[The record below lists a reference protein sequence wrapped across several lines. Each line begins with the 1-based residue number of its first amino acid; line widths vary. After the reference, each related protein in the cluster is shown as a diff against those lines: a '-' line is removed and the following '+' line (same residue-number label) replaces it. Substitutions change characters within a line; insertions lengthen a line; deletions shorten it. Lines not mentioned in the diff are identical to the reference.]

1 MNNDIRLSTGFY
13 SHPKTIKLM
22 RIVGAEGVLC
32 LQRLWI
38 WSAQNRADG
47 NLAGFED
54 EDIEIAACWPGAC
67 GEFVQALAKLRFLD
81 GNTGEYALHG
91 WDEHQ
96 AYVVKEAERI
106 SRASAGAAKKWG
118 TSVKDQN
125 KQTRAQRLS
134 AAREKATHTNEE
146 WSQMVSFFDHTC
158 VRCGAR
164 ETELVQDH
172 IVPLYQGG
180 CDGIQNIQPLCRRCN
195 SSKGPEA
202 IDFRVKYCRDHGVKI
217 PQIFSPDACKNACE
231 CLLMPADG
239 KKTPAPN
246 QTKPSIRRED
256 SLRSSS
262 CPEHHS
268 VDSGPMPATL
278 DAVITLP
285 LNTGE
290 EHPVTQGEID
300 QWQDLYP
307 SVDVPQA
314 LRSMKG
320 WLIANRQKR
329 KTKTGISR
337 FVQAWL
343 GREQD
348 RGGGACGSR
357 AAPAG
362 NAKQESQADRAARL
376 TFEAG
381 MSVLEEME
389 QRGTQGG
396 RALNAR

>member
-54 EDIEIAACWPGAC
+54 EDIEIAACWSGAC

-81 GNTGEYALHG
+81 GDTGAYALHG

-96 AYVVKEAERI
+96 GYVTQEAERI
-106 SRASAGAAKKWG
+106 ARAKKAANTRWG
-118 TSVKDQN
+118 KNPSD
-125 KQTRAQRLS
+125 A
-134 AAREKATHTNEE
+134 
-146 WSQMVSFFDHTC
+146 
-158 VRCGAR
+158 
-164 ETELVQDH
+164 
-172 IVPLYQGG
+172 
-180 CDGIQNIQPLCRRCN
+180 
-195 SSKGPEA
+195 SSNAPSMPEA
-202 IDFRVKYCRDHGVKI
+202 QKSGA
-217 PQIFSPDACKNACE
+217 SSN
-231 CLLMPADG
+231 
-239 KKTPAPN
+239 APN

-262 CPEHHS
+262 CPEHPCG
-268 VDSGPMPATL
+268 DSGPMPATL

-348 RGGGACGSR
+348 RGGSNCAPR

-381 MSVLEEME
+381 MSVLAEME

>member
-54 EDIEIAACWPGAC
+54 EDIEIAACWSGAC

-81 GNTGEYALHG
+81 GDTGAYALHG
-91 WDEHQ
+91 WAEHQ
-96 AYVVKEAERI
+96 GYVTQEAERI
-106 SRASAGAAKKWG
+106 ARAKKAANTRWG
-118 TSVKDQN
+118 KNPSD
-125 KQTRAQRLS
+125 A
-134 AAREKATHTNEE
+134 
-146 WSQMVSFFDHTC
+146 
-158 VRCGAR
+158 
-164 ETELVQDH
+164 
-172 IVPLYQGG
+172 
-180 CDGIQNIQPLCRRCN
+180 
-195 SSKGPEA
+195 SSNAPSMPEA
-202 IDFRVKYCRDHGVKI
+202 QK
-217 PQIFSPDACKNACE
+217 SDASSN
-231 CLLMPADG
+231 
-239 KKTPAPN
+239 APN

-262 CPEHHS
+262 CPEPHS

-278 DAVITLP
+278 EAVITLP

-362 NAKQESQADRAARL
+362 NAKRESQADRAARL

-381 MSVLEEME
+381 MSVLAEME
-389 QRGTQGG
+389 QRGSQGG

>member
-13 SHPKTIKLM
+13 SHPKTIKLI

-54 EDIEIAACWPGAC
+54 EDIEIAACWSGGC

-81 GNTGEYALHG
+81 GDTGAYALHG
-91 WDEHQ
+91 WGEHQ
-96 AYVVKEAERI
+96 GYVTQEAERI
-106 SRASAGAAKKWG
+106 ARAKKAANTRWG
-118 TSVKDQN
+118 KTTSDASSN
-125 KQTRAQRLS
+125 AQS
-134 AAREKATHTNEE
+134 
-146 WSQMVSFFDHTC
+146 M
-158 VRCGAR
+158 
-164 ETELVQDH
+164 
-172 IVPLYQGG
+172 
-180 CDGIQNIQPLCRRCN
+180 
-195 SSKGPEA
+195 PEA
-202 IDFRVKYCRDHGVKI
+202 
-217 PQIFSPDACKNACE
+217 Q
-231 CLLMPADG
+231 
-239 KKTPAPN
+239 KTDTSSNAPN

-268 VDSGPMPATL
+268 VDSGQMPALL

-343 GREQD
+343 SREQD
-348 RGGGACGSR
+348 RGGSICTPR

-376 TFEAG
+376 TYEAG
-381 MSVLEEME
+381 MSVLAEME
-389 QRGTQGG
+389 QRGPQGG

>member
-22 RIVGAEGVLC
+22 RIFGAEGVLC

-54 EDIEIAACWPGAC
+54 EDIEIAACWSGAC
-67 GEFVQALAKLRFLD
+67 GEFVQALVKLRFLD

-96 AYVVKEAERI
+96 GYVTREAERI
-106 SRASAGAAKKWG
+106 ARAKKAANTRWG
-118 TSVKDQN
+118 KNPSD
-125 KQTRAQRLS
+125 A
-134 AAREKATHTNEE
+134 
-146 WSQMVSFFDHTC
+146 
-158 VRCGAR
+158 
-164 ETELVQDH
+164 
-172 IVPLYQGG
+172 
-180 CDGIQNIQPLCRRCN
+180 
-195 SSKGPEA
+195 SSNAPSMPEA
-202 IDFRVKYCRDHGVKI
+202 QKSGA
-217 PQIFSPDACKNACE
+217 SSN
-231 CLLMPADG
+231 
-239 KKTPAPN
+239 APN

-278 DAVITLP
+278 DVVITLP

-348 RGGGACGSR
+348 RGGSNCAPR

-376 TFEAG
+376 TYEAG
-381 MSVLEEME
+381 MSVLAEME
-389 QRGTQGG
+389 QRGPNGG
-396 RALNAR
+396 KALNAR

>member
-13 SHPKTIKLM
+13 SHPKTIKLI

-54 EDIEIAACWPGAC
+54 EDIEIAACWSGAC

-81 GNTGEYALHG
+81 GDTGAYALHG

-96 AYVVKEAERI
+96 GYVTQEAERI
-106 SRASAGAAKKWG
+106 ARAKKAANTRWG
-118 TSVKDQN
+118 KNPSD
-125 KQTRAQRLS
+125 A
-134 AAREKATHTNEE
+134 
-146 WSQMVSFFDHTC
+146 
-158 VRCGAR
+158 
-164 ETELVQDH
+164 
-172 IVPLYQGG
+172 
-180 CDGIQNIQPLCRRCN
+180 
-195 SSKGPEA
+195 SSNAPSMPEA
-202 IDFRVKYCRDHGVKI
+202 QKSGA
-217 PQIFSPDACKNACE
+217 SSN
-231 CLLMPADG
+231 
-239 KKTPAPN
+239 APN

-268 VDSGPMPATL
+268 VDSGPVPAPIE
-278 DAVITLP
+278 AVITLP

-348 RGGGACGSR
+348 RGGSNCAPR

-381 MSVLEEME
+381 MSVLAEME

>member
-47 NLAGFED
+47 NLSGFED
-54 EDIEIAACWPGAC
+54 EDIEIAACWSGAC

-81 GNTGEYALHG
+81 GDTGAYALHG

-96 AYVVKEAERI
+96 GYVTQEAERI
-106 SRASAGAAKKWG
+106 ARAKKAANTRWG
-118 TSVKDQN
+118 KNPSDASSNATS
-125 KQTRAQRLS
+125 
-134 AAREKATHTNEE
+134 
-146 WSQMVSFFDHTC
+146 M
-158 VRCGAR
+158 
-164 ETELVQDH
+164 
-172 IVPLYQGG
+172 
-180 CDGIQNIQPLCRRCN
+180 
-195 SSKGPEA
+195 PEA
-202 IDFRVKYCRDHGVKI
+202 QKSGA
-217 PQIFSPDACKNACE
+217 SSN
-231 CLLMPADG
+231 
-239 KKTPAPN
+239 APN

-307 SVDVPQA
+307 SANVLQE
-314 LRSMKG
+314 LRNMKG
-320 WLIANRQKR
+320 WLLANRQRR
-329 KTKTGISR
+329 KTKSGVGR
-337 FVQAWL
+337 FIHGWL
-343 GREQD
+343 AKEQNK
-348 RGGGACGSR
+348 GGGNCATR

-362 NAKQESQADRAARL
+362 SAKQESQADRAARL
-376 TFEAG
+376 TYEAG
-381 MSVLEEME
+381 MSVLSEIE
-389 QRGTQGG
+389 QRGSQGG

>member
-54 EDIEIAACWPGAC
+54 EDIEIAACWSGAC

-96 AYVVKEAERI
+96 GYVTQEAERI
-106 SRASAGAAKKWG
+106 ARAKKAANTRWG
-118 TSVKDQN
+118 KNPSD
-125 KQTRAQRLS
+125 A
-134 AAREKATHTNEE
+134 
-146 WSQMVSFFDHTC
+146 
-158 VRCGAR
+158 
-164 ETELVQDH
+164 
-172 IVPLYQGG
+172 
-180 CDGIQNIQPLCRRCN
+180 
-195 SSKGPEA
+195 SSNAPSMPEA
-202 IDFRVKYCRDHGVKI
+202 QKSGA
-217 PQIFSPDACKNACE
+217 SSN
-231 CLLMPADG
+231 
-239 KKTPAPN
+239 APN

-268 VDSGPMPATL
+268 VDSGPMPAPIE
-278 DAVITLP
+278 AVITLP

-348 RGGGACGSR
+348 RGGSNCAPR

-381 MSVLEEME
+381 MSVLAEME